1 MHLTPFELLE
11 VSAAIVA
18 VLMLGSTNV
27 RVNLALFAFQ
37 CLGLCAITVCV
48 GTMRGDQS
56 LLWLAVMVVLVKA
69 IIAPMFLAW
78 IMARIKVQAE
88 SKTFIPAPVSMHFGI
103 ILLALSYVLALHLP
117 NLVNANDASMG
128 STASLG
134 LLFMGMLMM
143 VSRKLAINQVI
154 GFLVFENGIFLFSLT
169 QTRDMPLIVEMGILL
184 DVLVGVMIAGLLLFR
199 IQKSFEHIDVTQLTH
214 LKD

>member
-1 MHLTPFELLE
+1 MHLSPFELLE
-11 VSAAIVA
+11 VSAAIIA
-18 VLMLGSTNV
+18 ILMLGSTNV
-27 RVNLALFAFQ
+27 RANLALFAFQ
-37 CLGLCAITVCV
+37 CLIMCAVTVCI
-48 GTMRGDQS
+48 GKERGDQT

-69 IIAPMFLAW
+69 IIAPIFLAW
-78 IMARIKVQAE
+78 VMTRVKVPAE
-88 SKTFIPAPVSMHFGI
+88 SRTFISAPISMHLGI
-103 ILLALSYVLALHLP
+103 IFLALSHLLAQRLP
-117 NLVNANDASMG
+117 NLASANDTMG

-154 GFLVFENGIFLFSLT
+154 GFLVFENGIFMYSLT

-184 DVLVGVMIAGLLLFR
+184 DVLVAVMIAGLLLFR
-199 IQKSFEHIDVTQLTH
+199 IQKSFEHIDVTQMTH